1 VFVIV
6 LYDLHY
12 GMTPRND
19 SHRALMMAI
28 EHLALSNEFGGSNQ
42 YSCHVQALLEE
53 TQPPT
58 KKLHRSFREFSFSID
73 VLAARRS

>member
-1 VFVIV
+1 
-6 LYDLHY
+6 
-12 GMTPRND
+12 MTPRND

-28 EHLALSNEFGGSNQ
+28 EHLALCNEFEGCNQ
-42 YSCHVQALLEE
+42 YSCHVQTLLEEARWE

-73 VLAARRS
+73 VLAARRG